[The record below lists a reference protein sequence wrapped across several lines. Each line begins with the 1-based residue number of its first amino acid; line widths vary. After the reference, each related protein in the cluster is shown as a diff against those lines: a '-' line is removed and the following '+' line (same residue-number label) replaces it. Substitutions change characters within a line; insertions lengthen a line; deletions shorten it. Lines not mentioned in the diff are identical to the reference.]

1 MNKNWHKSMSDRMI
15 FGVCGGI
22 GETLGVNS
30 SIIRGVF
37 VILAIISRSL
47 MLWVYLLL
55 SFLLPDG
62 QAGGPGRGGFGGR
75 GRPDEGPFAQSG
87 QGRAGRYSPDD
98 PPFDISGA
106 QDVETHPADD
116 RDER

>member
-30 SIIRGVF
+30 NIIRGVF

-55 SFLLPDG
+55 SFIMPVG
-62 QAGGPGRGGFGGR
+62 QGGFGGR
-75 GRPDEGPFAQSG
+75 GGPRG
-87 QGRAGRYSPDD
+87 YSPDQ
-98 PPFDISGA
+98 PPFDISDA

-116 RDER
+116 GQER

>member
-30 SIIRGVF
+30 NIIRGLF
-37 VILAIISRSL
+37 VILAVISRSI

-55 SFLLPDG
+55 SFIMPDG
-62 QAGGPGRGGFGGR
+62 QPGGMGQGGFDR
-75 GRPDEGPFAQSG
+75 RSG
-87 QGRAGRYSPDD
+87 QGRGGRYSPDD
-98 PPFDISGA
+98 PPFDISDA
-106 QDVETHPADD
+106 QDVETRPADG

>member
-30 SIIRGVF
+30 NIIRGVF

-47 MLWVYLLL
+47 MLGVYLLL
-55 SFLLPDG
+55 SFLMPVG
-62 QAGGPGRGGFGGR
+62 QAGGPGQGGFGG
-75 GRPDEGPFAQSG
+75 
-87 QGRAGRYSPDD
+87 YSPDQ
-98 PPFDISGA
+98 PPFDISDA

-116 RDER
+116 GQER

>member
-30 SIIRGVF
+30 NIIRGVF

-55 SFLLPDG
+55 SFIMPVG
-62 QAGGPGRGGFGGR
+62 QAGGPGQGGFGGR
-75 GRPDEGPFAQSG
+75 GGPG
-87 QGRAGRYSPDD
+87 GYSPDQ
-98 PPFDISGA
+98 PPFDISDA
-106 QDVETHPADD
+106 RDVETHPADD
-116 RDER
+116 GQER